1 MSQTTTKRTLK
12 FYSKEENAFITAYAK
27 SKEPVREEFLQ
38 KFCVDNNRPMKSVMF
53 KIYNLRKK
61 MKQYKATSPKGNVVK
76 DNSVAKISKGEFKI
90 PVNNW
95 NITNEDGQMF
105 LNIKF

>member
-1 MSQTTTKRTLK
+1 MAKKLK
-12 FYSKEENAFITAYAK
+12 FYTTEELSFIEAYAK
-27 SKEPVREEFLQ
+27 SKEPVKEELLQ
-38 KFCVDNNRPMKSVMF
+38 KFCVDNNRPMNSVIF
-53 KIYNLRKK
+53 KIYDLRKK
-61 MKQYKATSPKGNVVK
+61 MRQNKATSPKANVK
-76 DNSVAKISKGEFKI
+76 DTSVAKISKGEFKI